1 MARKYTTFAIA
12 YGELGQSISDMR
24 VFIIGKQNV

>member
-1 MARKYTTFAIA
+1 MARKYTTFAMV
-12 YGELGQSISDMR
+12 YDELGQSISDMR